1 MNINIFCCMWSLRL
15 NIAVCELPG
24 DEVEGGGG
32 HLALRDVE
40 GDQLP
45 TAARHGEHARVADQL
60 TPAHG
65 ELAEAGQRARH
76 LPQPLVRHV
85 ALAEVQAAEARAA
98 DGEREER
105 GVGDGR
111 ACAGVE
117 VAELVAVGD
126 EVPQPGVRHAPA
138 VRHREVPEEHQYL
151 KVNLILILEKLICL
165 TLARDRAWPAHT
177 GRCPRGWGTGTGRA
191 PAAAGSSAR
200 YCAPRHLR

>member
-1 MNINIFCCMWSLRL
+1 MNINIFCCMRTLRL

-45 TAARHGEHARVADQL
+45 AAARHGEHARVADQL

-105 GVGDGR
+105 GVGDGC

-138 VRHREVPEEHQYL
+138 VRHREVPGEYNSI
-151 KVNLILILEKLICL
+151 NLMLILEKLFVS
-165 TLARDRAWPAHT
+165 P
-177 GRCPRGWGTGTGRA
+177 
-191 PAAAGSSAR
+191 
-200 YCAPRHLR
+200 

>member
-15 NIAVCELPG
+15 NIAVRELPG

-45 TAARHGEHARVADQL
+45 AAARHGEHARVADQL

-105 GVGDGR
+105 GVGDGC

-138 VRHREVPEEHQYL
+138 VRHREVPGDYNSI
-151 KVNLILILEKLICL
+151 NLMLILEKLFVS
-165 TLARDRAWPAHT
+165 P
-177 GRCPRGWGTGTGRA
+177 
-191 PAAAGSSAR
+191 
-200 YCAPRHLR
+200 